1 MIVKVPIVLILG
13 MLFTAATL
21 GCGPSGLR
29 GVKVAGS
36 VDLDGQP
43 LSSGVVI
50 MENSTSGAGVSAP
63 VTAGRFQ
70 FANGVIPGLYKV
82 SVQPAQSGSPLA
94 APDPAQEAATI
105 PQRYMQSATSNL
117 KAEINSNIDSLRF
130 ELRSKE

>member
-1 MIVKVPIVLILG
+1 MKVPIVLVLG
-13 MLFTAATL
+13 MFLTTATL
-21 GCGPSGLR
+21 GCGPSGPR
-29 GVKVAGS
+29 GVKVAGI

-50 MENSTSGAGVSAP
+50 MENATSGAGVSAP

-70 FANGVIPGLYKV
+70 FANGVIPGSYKV

-94 APDPAQEAATI
+94 APASTDEAAKI